1 MKNEFLKSLIQHLP
15 NALLYCKTLR
25 NKDGKPQDFQI
36 RYFNPAFEYAC
47 ALDKKIQK
55 GDKLTK
61 ICTDIMKTDIDWML
75 KVAVDIE
82 ENELREV
89 QNYCQL
95 MQRWNRIR
103 VFCPESD
110 NLFFIFADITVEK
123 VLQQQK
129 RRAEKFYK
137 ALAEIVSSPHYA
149 EGNIYEFINLLTEK
163 ATRVMEVGQ
172 AGVWFFDEDGKK
184 LRCFDNYD
192 ALSKKHSSGE
202 VLSGVQYYSEINYL
216 KKARYIDA
224 HDALNDK
231 RVEGYVEGYLIPK
244 GITSMLDVGI
254 KTEGD
259 FKGVLCIE
267 HMGEKRIW
275 NHDEISFAC
284 QLADQVAIIMQ
295 IFHKKVTQNQ
305 LARSEEK
312 LKSIFRAAPVGMG
325 LLKNR
330 VFVEVNDYLCRMTGY
345 APEELIG
352 VNARVLYPDDNEY
365 ERVGVEKYNQIK
377 HTGLGTIET
386 FWKTKSGEILNVL
399 LSSSPLYEEDIL
411 QGVTFTAL
419 KISDPAENKTAE
431 IKTKNTDNPTS

>member
-1 MKNEFLKSLIQHLP
+1 MKNEFLKSVIHHLP

-25 NKDGKPQDFQI
+25 NKDGKPYDFHVMH
-36 RYFNPAFEYAC
+36 FNPAFENAC
-47 ALDKKIQK
+47 TVEKKIRK
-55 GDKLTK
+55 GDKLK
-61 ICTDIMKTDIDWML
+61 AICSDSLNVDIVWML
-75 KVAVDIE
+75 KLAGEIQ

-89 QNYCQL
+89 QNYCHL

-103 VFCPESD
+103 VYCPEND
-110 NLFFIFADITVEK
+110 HLIFIFADLTVEK

-129 RRAEKFYK
+129 RQAEKFYK
-137 ALAEIVSSPHYA
+137 AIVEIISSPHYA

-163 ATRVMEVGQ
+163 AARVMEVAQ
-172 AGVWFFDEDGKK
+172 AGVWFFDEDGEK

-192 ALSKKHSSGE
+192 AIKNKHTSGE

-231 RVEGYVEGYLIPK
+231 RVEGYVNGYLIPK

-267 HMGEKRIW
+267 HIGEKRIW

-345 APEELIG
+345 TPEELIG
-352 VNARVLYPDDNEY
+352 VNARILYPDDNEY
-365 ERVGVEKYNQIK
+365 ERVGAEKYNQIK

-386 FWKTKSGEILNVL
+386 LWKTKSGEILQVL
-399 LSSSPLYEEDIL
+399 LSSSPLYKEDISL
-411 QGVTFTAL
+411 GVTFTAL
-419 KISDPAENKTAE
+419 NISDPTADRTTGK
-431 IKTKNTDNPTS
+431 KTKNTEKK